1 MYMDL
6 LALLYRLM
14 AKSRQQG
21 MFSLERDIE
30 NQKRAKSLP
39 AIRALLPTP

>member
-1 MYMDL
+1 MRYMDL

-21 MFSLERDIE
+21 MFPPERDIE
-30 NQKRAKSLP
+30 NRKREKSC
-39 AIRALLPTP
+39 ILLADAVML

>member
-30 NQKRAKSLP
+30 NPKEVKFSP
-39 AIRALLPTP
+39 AIRAFLLMP